1 MDINALAGMVED
13 YDLANE
19 QNQNRLSTLL
29 ETSKEDL
36 SEGRFSKMP
45 NNRVTMVLSDMA
57 DYVLQSDFIEN
68 NKETENNE

>member
-68 NKETENNE
+68 NKETENKE